1 MNLSNKL
8 KSLLITLFLAGT
20 VVLSLFSFHLKKQS
34 ELMAESYY
42 LLEPEVPK
50 TPEELEVEKL
60 AEAAEKQASETNKAF
75 NETQD
80 YKKFAQAY
88 QPIAPPKDYV
98 PKPSESM
105 SEDDASESGSTTAT
119 SEIDDDVLSS
129 YSSMNDV
136 LNKRK
141 PSSSAQSVNKKSSMR
156 YSLVNRTHKFL
167 PTPIYLCEDG
177 GKIIVNIT
185 VNASGLVTN
194 ASINASSASNNECL
208 KEHALNYANDARFSK
223 DASKPSQI
231 GTVTFYF
238 EGKN

>member
-1 MNLSNKL
+1 LVS
-8 KSLLITLFLAGT
+8 GT
-20 VVLSLFSFHLKKQS
+20 IVLSLFSFHIKKQN

-42 LLEPEVPK
+42 LLEPEEPK
-50 TPEELEVEKL
+50 TPEELEAEKL
-60 AEAAEKQASETNKAF
+60 AEAEERQTAETNKAF

-98 PKPSESM
+98 PTPSESM
-105 SEDDASESGSTTAT
+105 NEDETSEAGSTNAT

-129 YSSMNDV
+129 YSSVNDV

-141 PSSSAQSVNKKSSMR
+141 PSNRSQSVNKNSSMH
-156 YSLVNRTHKFL
+156 YSLVNRTHEYL

-177 GKIIVNIT
+177 GKITVNIT
-185 VNASGLVTN
+185 VNASGLVVNT
-194 ASINASSASNNECL
+194 SINASSASNNECL
-208 KEHALNYANDARFSK
+208 KEHALNYAKEARFST

-231 GTVTFYF
+231 GTITFYF